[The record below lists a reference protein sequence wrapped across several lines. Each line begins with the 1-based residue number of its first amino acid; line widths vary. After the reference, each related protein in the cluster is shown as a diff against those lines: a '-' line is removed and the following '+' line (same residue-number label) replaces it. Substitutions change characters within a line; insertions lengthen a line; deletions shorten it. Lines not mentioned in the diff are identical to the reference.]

1 MSINFD
7 NFNSVVS
14 LFTHQ
19 SKSLSE
25 NPYLWKKQGDKFT
38 SISWKDTRE
47 QVESISN
54 GLLNLGILKGDR
66 VIILS
71 ENRPEWQIADLA
83 IMAIGAITVPAY
95 TTSTTSDYEHIINHS
110 EARCIIISSDALALK
125 AIPAILKSSKCN
137 NLIKID
143 NDKLNYEEPI
153 NVNSWNE
160 LIKENKDTT
169 LNDLKNENYKDFN
182 FEENLKTQ
190 KRTDTACIIYTSGT
204 GGSPK
209 GVMLSHGAMLR
220 NCSGAQELLK
230 NLVENLKEIR
240 FLSWLPLSH
249 SYEHTLQFYE
259 MGIGAQIYYAEGI
272 DKLLI
277 NMSETKPHFMTAVP
291 RFYDS
296 LHTRISQGLK
306 KQSKIKQKLFEITIK
321 LGEKKYYGKNINL
334 IEKITNQIL
343 DKIVRKKVNQ
353 RFGGNLKALI
363 SGGAA
368 LNFEVG
374 IYLTALGLPLLQGY
388 GQTET
393 APVVSANPPEKIK
406 LDTVGPLFK
415 GNEVKIAED
424 GEILV
429 RGEIIMNGY
438 WNDPEATA
446 ATIIDGWVHTGDIGK
461 FDEDQYLIITDRKKD
476 IIVNAGGDNISPS
489 RIEEKLDI
497 EPEISQSMLYGD
509 FKNYLVAIIVPD
521 KENALLWAKDNNKD
535 ENLSEIIKDEDFI
548 KKMKEI
554 TAKVNKKL
562 SSIEQV
568 RKFILLDEEFTIDND
583 MMTPT
588 MKVKRYKVKNIY
600 GEQLENLY

>member
-7 NFNSVVS
+7 KFNSVVS

-25 NPYLWKKQGDKFT
+25 NPYLWKKQGNQFT

-47 QVESISN
+47 QVESISR

-95 TTSTTSDYEHIINHS
+95 TTSTTNDYEHIINHS

-143 NDKLNYEEPI
+143 DDKTKYEEPI
-153 NVNSWNE
+153 NITNWSN
-160 LIKENKDTT
+160 LIEENKDASW
-169 LNDLKNENYKDFN
+169 NALKSDNYKDFN

-230 NLVENLKEIR
+230 NLVENLREIR

-296 LHTRISQGLK
+296 LYTRISQGLK
-306 KQSKIKQKLFEITIK
+306 TQSKIKQKLFESTIK
-321 LGEKKYYGKNINL
+321 LGEKKYYGKNMNL
-334 IEKITNQIL
+334 IEKIINKTL

-374 IYLTALGLPLLQGY
+374 LYLTALGLPLLQGY

-406 LDTVGPLFK
+406 LDTVGTLFK
-415 GNEVKIAED
+415 GNEVKIADD

-446 ATIIDGWVHTGDIGK
+446 ATIVNGWVHTGDIGK
-461 FDEDQYLIITDRKKD
+461 FDEDQYLVITDRKKD

-521 KENALLWAKDNNKD
+521 KENALLWAKDNNKNA
-535 ENLSEIIKDEDFI
+535 NLSEIIKDENFI
-548 KKMKEI
+548 KKIKEV
-554 TAKVNKKL
+554 TTKVNKKL

-568 RKFILLDEEFTIDND
+568 RKFILLDHEFTIDNN

-588 MKVKRYKVKNIY
+588 MKVKRYKVKNLY
-600 GEQLENLY
+600 EEQLENLY

>member
-7 NFNSVVS
+7 KFNSVVS

-25 NPYLWKKQGDKFT
+25 NPYLWKKQGNQFT

-47 QVESISN
+47 QVESISR

-95 TTSTTSDYEHIINHS
+95 TTSTTNDYEHIINHS
-110 EARCIIISSDALALK
+110 EARCIIISSDALVLK

-143 NDKLNYEEPI
+143 DDKTKYEEPI
-153 NVNSWNE
+153 NITNWSN
-160 LIKENKDTT
+160 LIEENKDASW
-169 LNDLKNENYKDFN
+169 NALKNDNYKDFN

-230 NLVENLKEIR
+230 NLVENLREIR

-296 LHTRISQGLK
+296 LYTRISQGLK
-306 KQSKIKQKLFEITIK
+306 TQSKIKQKLFESTIK
-321 LGEKKYYGKNINL
+321 LGEKKYYGKNMNL
-334 IEKITNQIL
+334 IEKIINKTL

-374 IYLTALGLPLLQGY
+374 LYLTALGLPLLQGY

-406 LDTVGPLFK
+406 LDTVGTLFK
-415 GNEVKIAED
+415 GNEVKIADD

-446 ATIIDGWVHTGDIGK
+446 ATIVNGWVHTGDIGK
-461 FDEDQYLIITDRKKD
+461 FDEDQYLVITDRKKD

-521 KENALLWAKDNNKD
+521 KENALLWAKDNNKNA
-535 ENLSEIIKDEDFI
+535 NLSEIIKDENFI
-548 KKMKEI
+548 KKIKEV
-554 TAKVNKKL
+554 TTKVNKKL

-568 RKFILLDEEFTIDND
+568 RKFILLDHEFTIDNN

-588 MKVKRYKVKNIY
+588 MKVKRYKVKNLY
-600 GEQLENLY
+600 EEQLENLY